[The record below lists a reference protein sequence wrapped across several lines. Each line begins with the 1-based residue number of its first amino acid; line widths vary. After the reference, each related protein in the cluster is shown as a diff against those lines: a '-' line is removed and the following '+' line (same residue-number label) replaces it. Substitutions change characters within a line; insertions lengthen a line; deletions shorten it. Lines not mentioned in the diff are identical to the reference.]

1 MKKMNNKGFSLVELI
16 VVIAIMAVLVGVLA
30 PQFIK
35 YVVSSRRSTDVQN
48 AETIRSAVLADIA
61 LVCYIVYKIK
71 KSRLAHSTQNKA
83 LLMAFLSSVIRI
95 WNFQN
100 RNNRFTP
107 CIKRIFPTFFALK
120 CKNQVLCA
128 SRDSFCNFPE
138 RI

>member
-1 MKKMNNKGFSLVELI
+1 MLF
-16 VVIAIMAVLVGVLA
+16 
-30 PQFIK
+30 PQFIFLNKIFLIFHGHFNERFSNFYYK
-35 YVVSSRRSTDVQN
+35 YSIFLYNFFFPFFVFY
-48 AETIRSAVLADIA
+48 LFF
-61 LVCYIVYKIK
+61 IK

-128 SRDSFCNFPE
+128 SRDSLSKIQIVKTGVKYCNSALHAV
-138 RI
+138 

>member
-1 MKKMNNKGFSLVELI
+1 MFESD
-16 VVIAIMAVLVGVLA
+16 
-30 PQFIK
+30 IK
-35 YVVSSRRSTDVQN
+35 D
-48 AETIRSAVLADIA
+48 
-61 LVCYIVYKIK
+61 

-128 SRDSFCNFPE
+128 SRDS
-138 RI
+138 